1 MFQERNRLLVKH
13 EQLRAKKRERKKKH
27 KRSKERGLGGKEEHP
42 GGAGGESSEKEK
54 GHRVTGRRR
63 HRDKEKGTHTIR
75 GDSASPRTRIHK
87 VEIMATSF
95 LNRPIQNSFPACK

>member
-87 VEIMATSF
+87 VDIMTTLF
-95 LNRPIQNSFPACK
+95 LN

>member
-27 KRSKERGLGGKEEHP
+27 KRSKERGLGGKEEQP
-42 GGAGGESSEKEK
+42 GGAEGESSEKEK

-63 HRDKEKGTHTIR
+63 HRDKGTHTIR

-87 VEIMATSF
+87 VDIMTTSF
-95 LNRPIQNSFPACK
+95 LN

>member
-27 KRSKERGLGGKEEHP
+27 KRSKERGLGGQEEHPGGQACSSHRHCLHP

-87 VEIMATSF
+87 VGIMIT
-95 LNRPIQNSFPACK
+95 